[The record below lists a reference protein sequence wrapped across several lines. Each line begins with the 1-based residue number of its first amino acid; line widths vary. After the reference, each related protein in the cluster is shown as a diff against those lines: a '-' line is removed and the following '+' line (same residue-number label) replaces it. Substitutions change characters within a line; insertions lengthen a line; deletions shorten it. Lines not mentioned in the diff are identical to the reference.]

1 MHPED
6 GVLGYIPNIVLLPVI
21 NVSEGEK
28 LVFPYWCE
36 ECNESQYQPEVPKE
50 STKLEW
56 GIAKS
61 TSKLNNLHVN
71 LGDST
76 NNSNSNSDKGNK
88 FSYYCDGSVKAQ
100 AVDDTYWNPSVI
112 TQDYLANSTD
122 GIGKE
127 LSKSFWEGRNDWL
140 DYLQEPQSQYHL
152 DNSKIKIEDFHKF
165 YGKL

>member
-1 MHPED
+1 D

-76 NNSNSNSDKGNK
+76 NNSNSNSCLL
-88 FSYYCDGSVKAQ
+88 Y
-100 AVDDTYWNPSVI
+100 T
-112 TQDYLANSTD
+112 
-122 GIGKE
+122 
-127 LSKSFWEGRNDWL
+127 
-140 DYLQEPQSQYHL
+140 
-152 DNSKIKIEDFHKF
+152 
-165 YGKL
+165 